1 MRIIIIGA
9 SGLIGNQL
17 FKESLKNNKKVIGT
31 YESFKRDGL
40 IHFNMKDES
49 LSSKISDLNSSD
61 VVYLLAAY
69 SNPSWIFNNIDTAR
83 QLNIIST
90 KKLIDEISK
99 IGCRLIF
106 MSSVEVFDGANGNY
120 IERSIPNPL
129 NLYGEMKYEIENYL
143 IENYPDNSCIV
154 RTSWNVGWNLRHRCV
169 VNLTYETLLSPNARM
184 ANDNTFSIADVR
196 DTAKGLLRLSD
207 YSEVKHCHLA
217 STPKLVRSELADIV
231 KNQSKFGDLMDF
243 GITSFSEIP
252 YSEPRAKHNSLD
264 VSFAIKT
271 LQLNFRNPKDIIC
284 EKVKLLDKHFD
295 EIKNNN

>member
-9 SGLIGNQL
+9 SGLIGHQL
-17 FKESLKNNKKVIGT
+17 FKISSRTNREVIGT
-31 YESFKRDGL
+31 YDSYKRDGL
-40 IHFNMKDES
+40 IHFNMIDES
-49 LSSKISDLNSSD
+49 LSSKVPNLNTSDI
-61 VVYLLAAY
+61 VYLLAAY
-69 SNPSWIFNNIDTAR
+69 SNPTWIFDNMGIAK
-83 QLNIIST
+83 QLNITAT
-90 KKLIDEISK
+90 KKLIDEVLK

-106 MSSVEVFDGANGNY
+106 MSSVEVFDGTNGNY
-120 IERSIPNPL
+120 IEGSKPNPR
-129 NLYGEMKYEIENYL
+129 NSYGEMKYEIERYL
-143 IENYPDNSCIV
+143 IENFTDNNCIV
-154 RTSWNVGWNLRHRCV
+154 RTSWNVGWDLRHRCV

-207 YSEVKHCHLA
+207 YNEVKQCHLA
-217 STPKLVRSELADIV
+217 STPKLVRSELADEV
-231 KNQSKFGDLMDF
+231 KSQSKFGNLMDF
-243 GITSFSEIP
+243 SITSFSEIP